1 MRHDG
6 KRNTHVHTPV
16 SVRCE
21 ISVWLGFRKVCQ
33 AQMIRA
39 LCALR
44 SWGLEV
50 SGHVGKTPG
59 GK

>member
-1 MRHDG
+1 MRCDR
-6 KRNTHVHTPV
+6 KRDTRVQTPV
-16 SVRCE
+16 SVQCE
-21 ISVWLGFRKVCQ
+21 ISAWLRLRKACQ

-39 LCALR
+39 LCALG

>member
-1 MRHDG
+1 MQ
-6 KRNTHVHTPV
+6 TPV
-16 SVRCE
+16 SVQCE
-21 ISVWLGFRKVCQ
+21 ISAWLRLRKACQ

-39 LCALR
+39 LCALG